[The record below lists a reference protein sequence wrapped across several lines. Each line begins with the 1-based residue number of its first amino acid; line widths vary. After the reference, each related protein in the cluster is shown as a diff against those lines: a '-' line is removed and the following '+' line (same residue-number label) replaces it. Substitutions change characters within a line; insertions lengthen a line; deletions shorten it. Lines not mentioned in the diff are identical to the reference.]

1 MCGILRLLGIVN
13 LLTEMRGEKAVLAVH
28 EVDPSAC
35 KGILLRKGVGSIK
48 HLETKDLWVQ
58 EVIRRRSFSVRKI
71 PRAENASDSMASYS
85 APSVL
90 QQHMQMLNCSVM
102 DSMGLSM

>member
-1 MCGILRLLGIVN
+1 M
-13 LLTEMRGEKAVLAVH
+13 MASH
-28 EVDPSAC
+28 EVDASAC

-58 EVIRRRSFSVRKI
+58 EAVRRRSISVRKI

-85 APSVL
+85 APSIL
-90 QQHMQMLNCSVM
+90 QRHMQMLNCSVM
-102 DSMGLSM
+102 DAMGLRVRHA